1 MTLDL
6 AKKIRFLIL
15 GQALYVA
22 MLGFEAISSFLLG
35 LCLVVE
41 RASWMM
47 KRENL
52 WLGSQISNL

>member
-41 RASWMM
+41 RAH
-47 KRENL
+47 
-52 WLGSQISNL
+52 LG